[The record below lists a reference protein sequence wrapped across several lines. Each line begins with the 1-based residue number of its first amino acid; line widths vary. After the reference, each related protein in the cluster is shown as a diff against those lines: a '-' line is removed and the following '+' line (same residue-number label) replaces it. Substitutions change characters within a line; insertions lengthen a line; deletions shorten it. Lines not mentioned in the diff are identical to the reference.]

1 MDFLDTVITE
11 PSYDAAVKYLNSFDK
26 KKNKKKR
33 TVTKTNLQISG
44 FGACKF
50 TYICIAS

>member
-1 MDFLDTVITE
+1 MDILDTVITE
-11 PSYDAAVKYLNSFDK
+11 PLYDAAVKYLNSFDK
-26 KKNKKKR
+26 KRIKKR

-50 TYICIAS
+50 TYICIAY